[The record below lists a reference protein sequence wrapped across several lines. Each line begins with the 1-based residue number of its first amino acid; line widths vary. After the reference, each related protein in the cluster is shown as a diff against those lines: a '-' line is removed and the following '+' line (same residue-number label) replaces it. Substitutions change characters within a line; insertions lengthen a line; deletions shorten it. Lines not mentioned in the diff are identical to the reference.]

1 MQIKGSIALVTGA
14 NRGVGRALTQA
25 LIQAGAAKV
34 YATAREP
41 RQLEGL
47 VAEGQGK
54 VVALAL
60 DVSDSAQIERAA
72 VAAADTTVVFNNAG
86 VWVSGSV
93 LRSTRAELEQDLE
106 INYFG
111 ALNVAR
117 AFVPVL
123 ERANKAG
130 LVNILSVVSLAAV
143 PALGGYSVSK
153 AAAGSMTQALRAEL
167 AASNIDVYGVYPG
180 PIDTDMVRA
189 VEGPKTSPAVTA
201 QAIVAGVNAG
211 QLDIFPDPMSQTVQ
225 GIWSKDPAEL
235 VRQFAAMQITRG

>member
-14 NRGVGRALTQA
+14 NRGIGRALTQA

-34 YATAREP
+34 YATARDP

-47 VAEGQGK
+47 VAEAQGK
-54 VVALAL
+54 VVALPL
-60 DVSDSAQIERAA
+60 DVTDPAQIARAA
-72 VAAADTTVVFNNAG
+72 AASGDTTLVFNNAG

-93 LRSTRAELEQDLE
+93 LESTRAQLEEDLA
-106 INYFG
+106 INFFG

-130 LVNILSVVSLAAV
+130 IVNILSVVSLAAV

-153 AAAGSMTQALRAEL
+153 AAASSMTQALRAEL
-167 AASNIDVYGVYPG
+167 AARNIDVYGVYPG

-189 VEGPKTSPAVTA
+189 VDGPKTSPAVTA

-211 QLDIFPDPMSQTVQ
+211 QLDIFPDPMAQTVH
-225 GIWSKDPAEL
+225 GLWSKDPAEL
-235 VRQFAAMQITRG
+235 VRQFAAMEITRG